1 MSTFLGLTGP
11 GWAVMTVLAL
21 VVGLTAGF
29 VLGRLVE
36 REQRRNR
43 LAPTTTSVR
52 GLRLVH
58 HPSSAPRRAHT
69 PQDAA

>member
-1 MSTFLGLTGP
+1 VSIFLGLTGP

-21 VVGLTAGF
+21 VVGLTAGV

-36 REQRRNR
+36 REQRRTR

-58 HPSSAPRRAHT
+58 TTRAPRRAHT